1 MAWVA
6 VQPSGIEMIYE
17 FEPHKIKKE
26 ITRYDPTSLE
36 QDYHGHFVGYVGT
49 GKFTYNYSYANGI
62 RLPKGS
68 IKKLIGR
75 DLDWNDEPVE
85 LKEE

>member
-6 VQPSGIEMIYE
+6 VHKNGKEGIFSHKPTRGEKLDFWYDEVEDGGVIYDT
-17 FEPHKIKKE
+17 E
-26 ITRYDPTSLE
+26 I
-36 QDYHGHFVGYVGT
+36 
-49 GKFTYNYSYANGI
+49 A
-62 RLPKGS
+62 LPKG
-68 IKKLIGR
+68 IVKILIGR

>member
-6 VQPSGIEMIYE
+6 VHKDGNVGIFDRKPRRIQYGYWTDLNEDSE
-17 FEPHKIKKE
+17 DSE
-26 ITRYDPTSLE
+26 I
-36 QDYHGHFVGYVGT
+36 G
-49 GKFTYNYSYANGI
+49 
-62 RLPKGS
+62 LPKG
-68 IKKLIGR
+68 IVKILVGR